1 MIKKKTL
8 KQKKADQKQKEKATA
23 KLFKRAKDLR
33 RDMWD
38 SEFNAQW
45 VHIRSFTR
53 LFSAVRSYEI
63 ARDRANETHVYS
75 DWDIDQHGKNYD
87 KATSLRVYKD

>member
-75 DWDIDQHGKNYD
+75 DWETDRHAEKYGVSTAIETYQD
-87 KATSLRVYKD
+87 